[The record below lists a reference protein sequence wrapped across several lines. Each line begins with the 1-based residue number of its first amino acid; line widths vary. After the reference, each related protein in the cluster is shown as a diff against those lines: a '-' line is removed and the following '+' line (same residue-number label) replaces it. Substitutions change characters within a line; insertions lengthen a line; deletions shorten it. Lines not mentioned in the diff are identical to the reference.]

1 MIRFNKQWAVASAL
15 AAIMS
20 VQGGASIAKYLFG
33 LLGPAGAVT
42 LRVGLAG
49 LMLALLFRP
58 KIARFTRRDWGGILF
73 YGLSIGAMNLTFYY
87 GIQRV
92 PLGIGVAVEFIGP
105 LGLALLASRKA
116 LDFVWAL
123 LAAAGIA
130 LIVPWTGGSIDSLG
144 LALVAAAGLFW
155 TSYIIATSRIA
166 GKMKSS
172 DAVTCG
178 MCVATLLVLPF
189 GLASGDLFR
198 LDGRLLL
205 LGFGVAVFSS
215 ALPFTLDLW
224 TMRKLPAKT
233 YSVLQSLHPVFAALS
248 GLLFLGEQLSP
259 AQWIAIFC
267 IAAATAGATITSPE
281 KKEEGIPA
289 KGEEK
294 TF

>member
-1 MIRFNKQWAVASAL
+1 
-15 AAIMS
+15 
-20 VQGGASIAKYLFG
+20 
-33 LLGPAGAVT
+33 
-42 LRVGLAG
+42 
-49 LMLALLFRP
+49 
-58 KIARFTRRDWGGILF
+58 
-73 YGLSIGAMNLTFYY
+73 
-87 GIQRV
+87 
-92 PLGIGVAVEFIGP
+92 
-105 LGLALLASRKA
+105 
-116 LDFVWAL
+116 
-123 LAAAGIA
+123 
-130 LIVPWTGGSIDSLG
+130 
-144 LALVAAAGLFW
+144 
-155 TSYIIATSRIA
+155 
-166 GKMKSS
+166 MKSS

-248 GLLFLGEQLSP
+248 GLLFLGEQLTL

-267 IAAATAGATITSPE
+267 VVAATAGATVTASE
-281 KKEEGIPA
+281 KKEEGIHA

>member
-1 MIRFNKQWAVASAL
+1 MIRFNKQWAVGSAL
-15 AAIMS
+15 VAMMS

-49 LMLALLFRP
+49 LMLTMLFRP
-58 KIARFTRRDWGGILF
+58 KIRRFSLRDWGDLLF
-73 YGLSIGAMNLTFYY
+73 YGLSTGAMNLTFYY

-92 PLGIGVAVEFIGP
+92 PLGVGVALEFLGP
-105 LGLALLASRKA
+105 LGLALVASRKA

-123 LAAAGIA
+123 LAAAGIV
-130 LIVPWTGGSIDSLG
+130 LIVPWTGGTGDWVGI
-144 LALVAAAGLFW
+144 ALVLAAGLLW
-155 TSYIIATSRIA
+155 ASYIVATARITVR
-166 GKMKSS
+166 MKSS
-172 DAVTCG
+172 DAASCG
-178 MCVATLLVLPF
+178 MVVATLLVLPF

-205 LGFGVAVFSS
+205 LGLGVAVFSS

-248 GLLFLGEQLSP
+248 GLIFLGEVLRP
-259 AQWIAIFC
+259 VQWLAIGC
-267 IAAATAGATITSPE
+267 IVAASAGATIVAPE
-281 KKEEGIPA
+281 RK
-289 KGEEK
+289 
-294 TF
+294 